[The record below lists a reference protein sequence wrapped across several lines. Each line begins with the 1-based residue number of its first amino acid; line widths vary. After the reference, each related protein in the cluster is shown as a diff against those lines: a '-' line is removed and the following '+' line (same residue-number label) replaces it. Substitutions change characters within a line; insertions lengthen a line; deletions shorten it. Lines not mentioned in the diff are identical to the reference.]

1 MTGTVT
7 GTVAVGLCPGT
18 GGCGAVAPL
27 TWGRVF
33 GSGTFDPA
41 MLAVL
46 VLLVAGYAL
55 GVMRYRRKVGHWQAS
70 RTACFTVSMVLFAF
84 ATLSFVG
91 TYALVDFWVRA
102 MQNALLLMTTPLMLA
117 SGAPVTLLLT
127 TTGRFGRTLERAMAS
142 RPAKILTFPAVVSGI
157 LLITPYLL
165 YFTGWYQLTMT
176 SAFFNETLHL
186 ELMTV
191 GFLYFWTRI
200 RVDPVPHAYPHL
212 VSVWISFVEGIG
224 DAGVALVLWLGGG
237 LTAGAYYASL
247 STASH
252 ASLYAPLSAGTQ
264 SGLAWNQAIGGA
276 VFWLVGDLTS
286 VPLLFALFRGL
297 RREENAAADVAQ
309 ENLEVVALEY
319 TPAGGGGGIVQE
331 RYRPWWET
339 DPELS
344 SRYGSGGS
352 EPEPDPAA

>member
-1 MTGTVT
+1 MARTL
-7 GTVAVGLCPGT
+7 AVGLCHGA
-18 GGCGAVAPL
+18 GGCGALPPL
-27 TWGRVF
+27 TWGRVL
-33 GSGTFDPA
+33 GTGTFDPY
-41 MLAVL
+41 MLTLL
-46 VLLVAGYAL
+46 VLLGVGYSL
-55 GVMRYRRKVGHWQAS
+55 GVRRYRRTVGHWMVS
-70 RTACFTVSMVLFAF
+70 RSACFAVSMVLFAF

-91 TYALVDFWVRA
+91 TYSLVDFWVRA
-102 MQNALLLMTTPLMLA
+102 MQNALLLMTIPLLFA

-127 TTGRFGRTLERAMAS
+127 TTGRFGRGLERVIAT
-142 RPAKILTFPAVVSGI
+142 RLAKILTFPAVVSGI

-165 YFTGWYQLTMT
+165 YFSGWYQLTMT
-176 SAFFNETLHL
+176 NAFFNETLHL

-224 DAGVALVLWLGGG
+224 DAGVALLLWLGGG

-247 STASH
+247 SSASH

-264 SGLAWNQAIGGA
+264 SGLAWNQAMGGA
-276 VFWLVGDLTS
+276 VFWLVGDITS
-286 VPLLFALFRGL
+286 IPLLAALFRGL
-297 RREENAAADVAQ
+297 RREENAAADAAQ
-309 ENLEVVALEY
+309 EELEVVALEY
-319 TPAGGGGGIVQE
+319 SPAGGGGGVVQE

-344 SRYGSGGS
+344 ARYGSGPSDG
-352 EPEPDPAA
+352 EPDPAV